1 MVKNLLF
8 DLGGVIMD
16 IRRENC
22 IESLKRLGMAD
33 PGMFLGEYVQAGPFG
48 ELESG
53 KISPAEFRD
62 ELRKWLPA
70 GVTDEEIDSA
80 FEDFLIG
87 IPLHRL
93 HELEELR
100 KKFSVYLLSNTN
112 PIMWNDRIAGEFKKD
127 GKTISHYFDGMVT
140 SFESK
145 CMKPDARIFEDVV
158 EKFGIKPEETIF
170 LDDSASNTAAAE
182 KLGFKTITVIPGA
195 EFAELLSDVDC
206 K

>member
-22 IESLKRLGMAD
+22 IESLKRLGMED

-48 ELESG
+48 DLESG
-53 KISPAEFRD
+53 KITPAEFRD
-62 ELRKWLPA
+62 ELRKWLPE
-70 GVTDEEIDSA
+70 GVTDGQIDSA

-100 KKFSVYLLSNTN
+100 KRYKIYLLSNTN
-112 PIMWNDRIAGEFKKD
+112 PIMWNDRIAKEFEKD
-127 GKTISHYFDGMVT
+127 GKTIGDYFDGMVT

-145 CMKPDARIFEDVV
+145 CMKPDAKIFEDVV
-158 EKFGIKPEETIF
+158 EKCGIKPEETIF
-170 LDDSASNTAAAE
+170 LDDSATNTEAASR
-182 KLGFKTITVIPGA
+182 LGFQTITVTPGS
-195 EFAELLSDVDC
+195 EFAELLSESNS
-206 K
+206 